1 MQTSARNVF
10 SGTVKAVHM
19 GAINDEIEL
28 SVKNGATIVAS
39 INRASRKSI
48 GLHEGMKAS
57 AIIKASSVILLTDA
71 EDYQLS
77 TRNQFKGKVAKITK
91 DSVGAEVQ
99 IALPD
104 NSTITSVITSTSAD
118 DLGLAL
124 GKPVTATVKS
134 MNVIMAVPRQ

>member
-1 MQTSARNVF
+1 M
-10 SGTVKAVHM
+10 
-19 GAINDEIEL
+19 
-28 SVKNGATIVAS
+28 
-39 INRASRKSI
+39 
-48 GLHEGMKAS
+48 
-57 AIIKASSVILLTDA
+57 ILLTDA

-124 GKPVTATVKS
+124 GKPVTATVKAV
-134 MNVIMAVPRQ
+134 NVIMAVPRQ